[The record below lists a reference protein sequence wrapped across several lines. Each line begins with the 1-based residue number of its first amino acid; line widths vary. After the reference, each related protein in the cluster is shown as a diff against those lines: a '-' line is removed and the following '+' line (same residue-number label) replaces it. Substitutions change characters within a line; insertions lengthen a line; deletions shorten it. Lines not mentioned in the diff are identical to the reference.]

1 MENIQKITMIG
12 FVLIQI
18 EEDIESEDFDE
29 LEKLL
34 MTVDYEILAKY
45 ASGQMKNAM
54 SKNTEGQVKVFF
66 DMGSTTEWVAT
77 FSDERTYDACY
88 DQLEKMAKGN
98 GCTLTE
104 SINEG

>member
-1 MENIQKITMIG
+1 
-12 FVLIQI
+12 
-18 EEDIESEDFDE
+18 
-29 LEKLL
+29 
-34 MTVDYEILAKY
+34 
-45 ASGQMKNAM
+45 M

-88 DQLEKMAKGN
+88 DQLEKMAKIN